1 MIKIYIA
8 EQIFV
13 YLPGSII
20 LGGFIYDKEL
30 GGIGLKSSAML
41 CFLNM
46 GVNCSYLQRNIFSH
60 VSIHF
65 NENIYYTLK
74 KLKQ

>member
-1 MIKIYIA
+1 MSGW
-8 EQIFV
+8 E
-13 YLPGSII
+13 
-20 LGGFIYDKEL
+20 EL

-46 GVNCSYLQRNIFSH
+46 EVNCSYLQRNIFSQ

-65 NENIYYTLK
+65 KENIYYTFK
-74 KLKQ
+74 KLKQEIIGLQTCRTLC